1 MDIGDSIL
9 CRVQEVEETHQ
20 SVVTM
25 KGMGLRKIR
34 TGALDELDPHLLG
47 HLIGKGGSFLRAMK
61 METDCR
67 IVVTDNGRLW
77 IDGDLENILEVRK
90 RIEKISS
97 EAMISGVG
105 A

>member
-1 MDIGDSIL
+1 M
-9 CRVQEVEETHQ
+9 
-20 SVVTM
+20 
-25 KGMGLRKIR
+25 
-34 TGALDELDPHLLG
+34 DPHLLG

-90 RIEKISS
+90 RIENISS
-97 EAMISGVG
+97 DARIVGVG

>member
-1 MDIGDSIL
+1 
-9 CRVQEVEETHQ
+9 
-20 SVVTM
+20 
-25 KGMGLRKIR
+25 
-34 TGALDELDPHLLG
+34 
-47 HLIGKGGSFLRAMK
+47 

-90 RIEKISS
+90 RIENISS
-97 EAMISGVG
+97 EARIVGVG